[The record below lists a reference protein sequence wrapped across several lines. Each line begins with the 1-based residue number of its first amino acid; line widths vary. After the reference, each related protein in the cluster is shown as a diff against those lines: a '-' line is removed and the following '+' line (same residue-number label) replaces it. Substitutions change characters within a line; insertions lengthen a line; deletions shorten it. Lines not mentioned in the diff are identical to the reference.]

1 MYKVFR
7 LLIVTT
13 LCALPVM
20 AGAQVSLDTIVT
32 RLATQ
37 AKLFPQEKVYLH
49 IDHWQCARGE
59 RVNYRAYCVDAI
71 THEPLDTS
79 RFVYVELIDATGKVL
94 TRNKNVND
102 YGCATG
108 YLTIPKK
115 TEAGICFIRAYT
127 RRSAEL
133 DAQFVSVTPVIVS
146 AAVGA
151 QNGPSASDN
160 LEPQVVIGEQQGM
173 TLACVDTTLS
183 ITVGDKVVGS
193 GLFLVLLNRMI
204 PFYFEK
210 VKPGGRVDIGMA
222 ALPPGV
228 GRAIVVNE
236 NYDIVASASFAY
248 TGQSL
253 DDACPVTVRN
263 SLRDHRQLVDVSL
276 PGLLAGEE
284 AQVSIGVVR
293 TSPAVVHRDIG
304 YELGF
309 DAEVPRGAGWLSPAT
324 LAELSPLLTVGNG
337 RYDLQRALHG
347 DYLMPTSAIEVTTT
361 VEGTTKSLLLNRP
374 IKNATVSCLSP
385 GAGVYSSSVSNEK
398 GEFVLGGLDAMGDNN
413 DFVIQAVTENG
424 SKDVYLKVGQPDYPA
439 AGTTRIEREPYRLT
453 PDADGKVQS
462 VTWTELT
469 DEDIEPFDA
478 GSSILLPNLE
488 VRGFRIGHQGG
499 KSSDLSVFSDFTIT
513 RDYIDERHITDVENV
528 LRMIPGAFYRLPQ
541 DGSGVPRLYMRSQT
555 SIYGDNPV
563 AFAIDGC
570 LETDIDPRSIPID
583 DIERIDVFKTGSTAM
598 WGHNG
603 AGGVVSIKLKEGR
616 RYKSSVEPNVQTLT
630 LPGIQ
635 PPAEVKIDNNGKVL
649 YWNPDVIM
657 VGEDG
662 HESFYRFEVTVP
674 PGANYEVVV
683 EGITSSG
690 RTIHQRQS
698 LP

>member
-1 MYKVFR
+1 
-7 LLIVTT
+7 
-13 LCALPVM
+13 M
-20 AGAQVSLDTIVT
+20 ARAQVSLDTIVA

-79 RFVYVELIDATGKVL
+79 RFVYVELIDASGKVL
-94 TRNKNVND
+94 MRNKNVND

-133 DAQFVSVTPVIVS
+133 DAQFVSVAPVMVS
-146 AAVGA
+146 AAAVA
-151 QNGPSASDN
+151 QNTSSASNDQ
-160 LEPQVVIGEQQGM
+160 EPQVIIGEQQGL

-183 ITVGDKVVGS
+183 ITVEDEEVGG

-210 VKPGGRVDIGMA
+210 VRPGGRVAIGIASM
-222 ALPPGV
+222 PPGV

-248 TGQSL
+248 TGSSQ
-253 DDACPVTVRN
+253 DNACPVSVRTTP
-263 SLRDHRQLVDVSL
+263 RDHRQLVDVSL
-276 PGLLAGEE
+276 AGLLAGED
-284 AQVSIGVVR
+284 AQLSIGVVR
-293 TSPAVVHRDIG
+293 TSAVDVHRDIG
-304 YELGF
+304 YELDF
-309 DAEVPRGAGWLSPAT
+309 NAEVPKGAGWLSRTT
-324 LAELSPLLTVGNG
+324 LSGLSPLLAVSNG

-347 DYLMPTSAIEVTTT
+347 DYQMPTSAIEVTTT
-361 VEGTTKSLLLNRP
+361 ISGTTKSLLLNRP
-374 IKNATVSCLSP
+374 IKNTTVSCLSP
-385 GAGVYSSSVSNEK
+385 GAGVYSSTVCNDK
-398 GEFVLGGLDAMGDNN
+398 GEFVLGGLDAMGDKN
-413 DFVIQAVTENG
+413 DFVIQAITENG

-439 AGTTRIEREPYRLT
+439 TGTTRIEREPCRLT
-453 PDADGKVQS
+453 PDGEVKS
-462 VTWTELT
+462 VTWAEVT

-478 GSSILLPNLE
+478 GNSILLPNLE
-488 VRGFRIGHQGG
+488 VRGFRLGHQGG
-499 KSSDLSVFSDFTIT
+499 KSSDLSAFSDFTIT
-513 RDYIDERHITDVENV
+513 KDYIDERHITDLENV

-541 DGSGVPRLYMRSQT
+541 DGSGVPRLYMRSPT

-563 AFAIDGC
+563 AFAVDGC
-570 LETDIDPRSIPID
+570 LESGIDPLSIPID

-616 RYKSSVEPNVQTLT
+616 SRDNSSVAPNVQTLT

-635 PPAEVKIDNNGKVL
+635 VPAEVKIDNNGKVL

-657 VGEDG
+657 VGGDG

-690 RTIHQRQS
+690 RTIHLRQP